1 MMEMMSSPSPRRPH
15 AFYDSVS
22 YYFDRAAHLLD
33 HPPGLLDQIKSCNSV
48 YRIKFPVQTDDG
60 EVTVVEGYRVQHS
73 HHRLPCKG
81 GIRFSMMVDQEEVM
95 ALAALMTYK
104 CAIVGLPFAGA
115 KGGVRI
121 DPHTSSPGFR
131 ERVTRRYTAELVK
144 KKFIGPAIDVPAP
157 DYGTGEREMA
167 WIADTYRALNF
178 NDLHPYACVTGKPL
192 ALHGIPGRTEATG
205 LGVAMGIEECLTRRH
220 LMQEFGLQPGV
231 EGKTFI
237 VQGLGN
243 VGLHAARALVARGA
257 VLTGIAEVGGGIYKP
272 SGLDPDAARA
282 FLTETGSLDG
292 FDDSA
297 TFFQDPA
304 GVLEQPCDV
313 LVPAALENQ
322 ITSENAGRIQAKI
335 VAEAANGPVTFE
347 GEKILLQRGSL
358 ILPDVFL
365 NAGGVTVSYFEWL
378 KNLSHVSFE
387 RMTTRYI
394 EHSKGEMLN
403 AMEGL
408 AGKKLDPNHR
418 KLLEAGP
425 REIDYVRTALAET
438 MALGFHNIHDCWKTR
453 DFPDLRSAAFAYA
466 IDRVASSYEA
476 HGIFP

>member
-1 MMEMMSSPSPRRPH
+1 MSSSTARSAHP
-15 AFYDSVS
+15 FYDSVS
-22 YYFDRAAHLLD
+22 RYFDRAAHLLD
-33 HPPGLLDQIKSCNSV
+33 HPPGLLDQVKSCNSV
-48 YRIKFPVQTDDG
+48 YRIKFPVRTDDG
-60 EVTVVEGYRVQHS
+60 EVAVVEGYRVQHS

-81 GIRFSMMVDQEEVM
+81 GIRFSLMVDQEEVM

-104 CAIVGLPFAGA
+104 CAIVGLPFSGA

-121 DPHTSSPGFR
+121 NPYSTSMEFR
-131 ERVTRRYTAELVK
+131 ERVTRRYTAELTK

-178 NDLHPYACVTGKPL
+178 NELHPYACVTGKPL
-192 ALHGIPGRTEATG
+192 ALHGIPGRIEATG
-205 LGVAMGIEECLTRRH
+205 LGVAIGIEECLSRKH
-220 LMQEFGLQPGV
+220 LMKEIGLERGV

-243 VGLHAARALVARGA
+243 VGLHASRALRDRGA
-257 VLTGIAEVGGGIYKP
+257 VLTGIAEMHGGIFNP
-272 SGLDPDAARA
+272 AGMDPDAARA
-282 FLTETGSLDG
+282 FLTEHGTLRG
-292 FDDSA
+292 FDSSA
-297 TFFQDPA
+297 TFFENSA
-304 GVLEQPCDV
+304 ALLEEPCDV
-313 LVPAALENQ
+313 LIPAALENQ
-322 ITSENAGRIQAKI
+322 ITAGNAPRIRAKI

-347 GEKILLQRGSL
+347 GERILLDRGIL
-358 ILPDVFL
+358 IIPDIYL

-394 EHSKGEMLN
+394 EHSKGEMLD
-403 AMEGL
+403 AMEEL
-408 AGKKLDPNHR
+408 TGKHIDSTRR
-418 KLLEAGP
+418 KALEAGP

-453 DFPDLRSAAFAYA
+453 DFPDLRTASFAFA
-466 IDRVASSYEA
+466 IDRLVASYEA